1 MYDNLNSNKKILL
14 KEGTWSAF
22 GKIIAALGT
31 LVGVRLIT
39 EFVSKEVYGKVSL
52 LIGVITLGS
61 NLFASPLISAA
72 QRFHPEAALS
82 QRLPQ
87 LRCTVSR
94 MLKWNT
100 GTLACLFLIGGA
112 ICARLNSV
120 SFLAFLAM
128 TAFLLVQI
136 TQSFEISLLT
146 AARRQREIAIWLS
159 LEAWLKPIL
168 AVILVFLFG
177 NATQHVLW
185 GYFIAVAVIL
195 LRFYL
200 SSAKPEGTNGS
211 SKTFIPDRK
220 LISDIRRYAMPLV
233 PLALVTWISNLSDR
247 YIISGT
253 LGIGQVGIYTA
264 GYGLMSMPFLMTG
277 GIIGQTLRPPY
288 YQAVSAGNIN
298 LAKKLLRAK
307 MAITVL
313 VCGAGVAA
321 VFFLR
326 NIIAALLLAK
336 EYRSAVSLMTWIAAG
351 IALQVISQIF
361 EGILI
366 AYKRTGFLLIVHSLG
381 AIVCV
386 LSVYFLIRRFNLI
399 GAAIACPVYYLS
411 MLMLSMIMA
420 AIALKK
426 PKTIMK

>member
-1 MYDNLNSNKKILL
+1 MLILSPFQKRLLN
-14 KEGTWSAF
+14 EGGWSTF
-22 GKIIAALGT
+22 GKVFAALGT
-31 LVGVRLIT
+31 LVGIRLIT
-39 EFVSKEVYGKVSL
+39 ECVSKDIYGKVIL
-52 LIGVITLGS
+52 LIGIITLGG

-72 QRFHPEAALS
+72 QRFHPEAVLS

-94 MLKWNT
+94 MLKRNT

-112 ICARLNSV
+112 IYARLNGI
-120 SFLAFLAM
+120 SFLVFLAM

-168 AVILVFLFG
+168 AIALVFLFG
-177 NATQHVLW
+177 DATQHVLW

-200 SSAKPEGTNGS
+200 SPAKPEGTNGS
-211 SKTFIPDRK
+211 SKTFITDRK

-233 PLALVTWISNLSDR
+233 PLALVAWISTLSDR
-247 YIISGT
+247 YIIAGM
-253 LGIGQVGIYTA
+253 LGSASVGIYA
-264 GYGLMSMPFLMTG
+264 ACYGLLGMPFLMAG

-298 LAKKLLRAK
+298 LAKKLLK
-307 MAITVL
+307 TQLTITAL
-313 VCGAGVAA
+313 VCGVGVVA

-336 EYRSAVSLMTWIAAG
+336 EYRSAVSLMTLIAAG
-351 IALQVISQIF
+351 ITFQVITQIF
-361 EGILI
+361 ESILI
-366 AYKRTGFLLIVHSLG
+366 AYKRTGFLLIIHSFG
-381 AIVCV
+381 AVVCV

-399 GAAIACPVYYLS
+399 GAAMACPVYYLS
-411 MLMLSMIMA
+411 MLILSMIMA
-420 AIALKK
+420 AITLKK
-426 PKTIMK
+426 PKTVTK